1 MSTKYFVHNVRNVFL
16 GVTSKKQYRH
26 VLSTIVPYNRVKAY
40 FRVVIPVPINGD
52 IPGTDGS
59 GLAHTL
65 LDALSVPIGL
75 KDGLSPDSTTEPL
88 PGASDVPMGEELGDV
103 DVEGVVV
110 GTGEPEVLGGEDD
123 AAS

>member
-1 MSTKYFVHNVRNVFL
+1 MFQSISR
-16 GVTSKKQYRH
+16 SKSQ
-26 VLSTIVPYNRVKAY
+26 
-40 FRVVIPVPINGD
+40 IPVPINGD
-52 IPGTDGS
+52 IPGTEGS

-75 KDGLSPDSTTEPL
+75 RDGLSPDSTRVLL
-88 PGASDVPMGEELGDV
+88 PGANDVPMGEELGDV

-123 AAS
+123 TDS

>member
-1 MSTKYFVHNVRNVFL
+1 M
-16 GVTSKKQYRH
+16 VTNQSQ
-26 VLSTIVPYNRVKAY
+26 
-40 FRVVIPVPINGD
+40 IPVPINGD
-52 IPGTDGS
+52 IPGTAGS

-75 KDGLSPDSTTEPL
+75 SDGLSPDSTTEPL
-88 PGASDVPMGEELGDV
+88 PGASDAPMGEELGDV

-110 GTGEPEVLGGEDD
+110 GTGEPEVLGGDDD

>member
-1 MSTKYFVHNVRNVFL
+1 MAGY
-16 GVTSKKQYRH
+16 TSA
-26 VLSTIVPYNRVKAY
+26 L
-40 FRVVIPVPINGD
+40 IPVPIKGD

-75 KDGLSPDSTTEPL
+75 KDGFSTDSARALLP
-88 PGASDVPMGEELGDV
+88 PGARDVPNGEELGDV

-110 GTGEPEVLGGEDD
+110 GTGESEV
-123 AAS
+123 

>member
-1 MSTKYFVHNVRNVFL
+1 MVKSLLRTGYR
-16 GVTSKKQYRH
+16 SKPK
-26 VLSTIVPYNRVKAY
+26 
-40 FRVVIPVPINGD
+40 IPVPINGD

-59 GLAHTL
+59 GLALTL

-75 KDGLSPDSTTEPL
+75 RDGLSPDSTREPL

-110 GTGEPEVLGGEDD
+110 GTGEPEVLGGDDD

>member
-1 MSTKYFVHNVRNVFL
+1 MFQTVFR
-16 GVTSKKQYRH
+16 SKSQ
-26 VLSTIVPYNRVKAY
+26 
-40 FRVVIPVPINGD
+40 IPVPINGD
-52 IPGTDGS
+52 IPGTEGS

-75 KDGLSPDSTTEPL
+75 RDGLSPDSTRVVL

-123 AAS
+123 TDS